1 MIALVV
7 VVGVWVASVWAV
19 EPSDHVT
26 LGLAG
31 DTTIEG
37 QFLRAASETS
47 FNVMVDERIVTV
59 EVAVV
64 ESVRVNGT
72 DQELAPFR
80 QDIAENWAN
89 RHLDLGPTP
98 LPGLALGSSILFA
111 GTGQAMLKQGPEFRG
126 YAALQ
131 VVCLALEAVAV
142 FYAEDAALLIT
153 VGAIDVGIKG
163 ISGVAAYHEARY
175 RRARARDR

>member
-1 MIALVV
+1 MIALAL
-7 VVGVWVASVWAV
+7 VASVWAV
-19 EPSDHVT
+19 EPSDQVT

-31 DTTIEG
+31 GTTIEG
-37 QFLRAASETS
+37 KFLRAASETS
-47 FNVMVDERIVTV
+47 FNVMVDEQIVTV
-59 EVAVV
+59 QVALV
-64 ESVRVNGT
+64 ETLRVNGA

-80 QDIAENWAN
+80 AEVAEGGAN

-98 LPGLALGSSILFA
+98 LPGVALGSSILFA
-111 GTGQAMLKQGPEFRG
+111 GTGQAMLKQGPQFRG

-131 VVCLALEAVAV
+131 VACMAMEAVAI

-163 ISGVAAYHEARY
+163 ISGVAAFHEARY